1 MRNTRM
7 IPAVVMLIA
16 GLITTVTLFMYQV
29 SMQRVLTILLCVLII
44 FYILGY
50 TVRKIFE
57 RYLIVTKDQ
66 LLGDDETES
75 EDDEADFTAEGEED
89 NGE

>member
-1 MRNTRM
+1 
-7 IPAVVMLIA
+7 
-16 GLITTVTLFMYQV
+16 MYQV